1 MKNLIFIFITLF
13 LFSGCGGSLTD
24 KIENIIKR
32 FNSFSDWKSEIS
44 RITSK
49 TLVGDSIAVGAG
61 SGPTENIFPPL
72 LEIAVTT
79 YTVDGYLDIPFRV
92 SDADGN
98 IIEVNVSVADT
109 TMVDTQVVQ
118 KLVNAIDIDSK
129 NGVDLTLRLTALKSG
144 STTVT
149 LSVFDSFLENNQ
161 SITRRS
167 ATPATIN
174 VIVIGVATLSNK
186 VTATTPSF
194 GVTMTAEDDIA
205 SIAFAP
211 IADTLGTPEQMFLKV
226 DGQFRAGVTFP
237 SDYTGKQFIYTFNSR
252 EYDGLFTPGVLEF

>member
-1 MKNLIFIFITLF
+1 MKNLILIFIMM
-13 LFSGCGGSLTD
+13 FSFGGCGGSLTD

-49 TLVGDSIAVGAG
+49 TLVGDSIAVGSG
-61 SGPTENIFPPL
+61 NGPTENIFPPL

-98 IIEVNVSVADT
+98 IVEVNVSVADT

-118 KLVNAIDIDSK
+118 KLANAIDIDSK

-149 LSVFDSFLENNQ
+149 LSIFDSFLENNQ

-237 SDYTGKQFIYTFNSR
+237 SDYTGKQFIYTFNSK
-252 EYDGLFTPGVLEF
+252 EYDGLFTPGILEF